1 MKQNT
6 LSASAVALG
15 GLLWLTSPTFAAM
28 PDAWV
33 TTKVKMFLLTT
44 DNVPAL
50 DVHVDTIDGKVT
62 LHGNVES
69 DAEKSSAEAAAR
81 KVDGVTEVRNLLA
94 VVPAGHATAVDVS
107 DDAIKRR
114 VETVL
119 DRDQALGDSDVEVKS
134 VNDGVVLLSGETK
147 TLTEHRRALEDAR
160 SVEGVRNV
168 ASEIQSPDKLGD
180 AELWREGE
188 GDKNTDT
195 RFSAS
200 DMWITTASKVRL
212 MASSTT
218 PALDINV
225 DTRDG
230 IVTLF
235 GIVPSEE
242 VKQAA
247 KVEVLKTDGV
257 RRVRNELQVVPE
269 QHRKTVEV
277 KDADIKKSIEKQ
289 LAEETRLEDADIGM
303 DVKNGVVHLTG
314 EVKSNAERFTALQTA
329 RMAPGVRAVVD
340 DMTVATN

>member
-1 MKQNT
+1 
-6 LSASAVALG
+6 
-15 GLLWLTSPTFAAM
+15 
-28 PDAWV
+28 
-33 TTKVKMFLLTT
+33 
-44 DNVPAL
+44 
-50 DVHVDTIDGKVT
+50 
-62 LHGNVES
+62 
-69 DAEKSSAEAAAR
+69 
-81 KVDGVTEVRNLLA
+81 
-94 VVPAGHATAVDVS
+94 
-107 DDAIKRR
+107 
-114 VETVL
+114 
-119 DRDQALGDSDVEVKS
+119 
-134 VNDGVVLLSGETK
+134 
-147 TLTEHRRALEDAR
+147 
-160 SVEGVRNV
+160 
-168 ASEIQSPDKLGD
+168 
-180 AELWREGE
+180 
-188 GDKNTDT
+188 
-195 RFSAS
+195 
-200 DMWITTASKVRL
+200 MWITTASKVRL